1 MKSLSSLL
9 STEETI
15 GLTLFHQKHL
25 NDYFRITL
33 YAGGYVIFTTKADRI
48 SYQKQIIPILERPFQ
63 ALSVSCSYDASMYV
77 HFRYPW

>member
-1 MKSLSSLL
+1 M
-9 STEETI
+9 
-15 GLTLFHQKHL
+15 
-25 NDYFRITL
+25 ITL
-33 YAGGYVIFTTKADRI
+33 GSHSTPEDMSFSRRRLSLNNRRPRGKRQADRI